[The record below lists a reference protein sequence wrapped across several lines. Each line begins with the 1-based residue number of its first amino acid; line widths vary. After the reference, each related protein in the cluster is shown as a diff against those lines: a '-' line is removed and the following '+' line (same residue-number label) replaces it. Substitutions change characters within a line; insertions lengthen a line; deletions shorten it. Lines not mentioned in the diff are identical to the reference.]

1 METIVLSVA
10 GVDPSAGA
18 GLLADLETFRTH
30 GARGV
35 GVVSLLTVQSSRGV
49 SRVHV
54 LDAEL
59 VRDQLAALFEDLPIA
74 AVKTGALGDAAV
86 VRAVADALADF
97 RGPIVVDPVAC
108 SSSGAVLLDD
118 AGLEALRDA
127 LFPRATLV
135 TPNLAEAKRLTG
147 LEVHDL
153 ASMAQAAAQLRQL
166 GPGAV
171 LVKGGHLD
179 GAPTDLWLDADG
191 VMELRGERVSTR
203 HTTARAARTP
213 RPSLRA
219 WRWESRRGGPPTTR
233 TAGCSTRCAPRR
245 ASAAARDR
253 SSFAPSHPQSRT
265 GERSHPL
272 CAIAV

>member
-1 METIVLSVA
+1 METVVLSVA

-18 GLLADLETFRTH
+18 GLLADLETIRTH

-54 LDAEL
+54 LDSEL

-203 HTTARAARTP
+203 HSHGTGCAYASAIAAR
-213 RPSLRA
+213 LA
-219 WRWESRRGGPPTTR
+219 LGES
-233 TAGCSTRCAPRR
+233 PRR
-245 ASAAARDR
+245 AADNAHRWLLDALRAAPGLGGGSGPLELRAPPPPIADR
-253 SSFAPSHPQSRT
+253 
-265 GERSHPL
+265 
-272 CAIAV
+272 